1 MLFVYPPDN
10 QKSTVY
16 YVMQHLKSLLP
27 KVVVKVQQSVSTIT
41 HFLIVWFLA
50 LIDVCGDNAILRE
63 GMLAPIVNWHSAIH
77 TVGMDTIVL
86 LPSKQCPAHNSLILP
101 VSVCLVIRKTFV
113 IYTIVCMP
121 EMLCI
126 SYTSGLV

>member
-10 QKSTVY
+10 PKSTVY

-41 HFLIVWFLA
+41 HFGILTLN
-50 LIDVCGDNAILRE
+50 DVCGGNAILRE
-63 GMLAPIVNWHSAIH
+63 GMLAPIVNWPNAIH

-86 LPSKQCPAHNSLILP
+86 LFIAIKAVSLILP

-113 IYTIVCMP
+113 IYTIV
-121 EMLCI
+121 
-126 SYTSGLV
+126 YA

>member
-10 QKSTVY
+10 TKSTVY

-50 LIDVCGDNAILRE
+50 LNDVCGDNAILRE

-86 LPSKQCPAHNSLILP
+86 LFKAVSSTQLLNTSCECVFGNTQDIRNIHNS
-101 VSVCLVIRKTFV
+101 V
-113 IYTIVCMP
+113 YA
-121 EMLCI
+121 
-126 SYTSGLV
+126 